1 MSRHECGGYFWA
13 TIDSRYWPEDRSHI
27 DRVWE
32 DGNGDCRQEIV
43 LIGREMDQQA
53 LTAMF
58 DECLLTEEELS
69 TDEKKWNKYF
79 TDPFPEW
86 SVVGSLGY

>member
-1 MSRHECGGYFWA
+1 MGGWKWGLP
-13 TIDSRYWPEDRSHI
+13 T
-27 DRVWE
+27 
-32 DGNGDCRQEIV
+32 GNL

-53 LTAMF
+53 LIAMF
-58 DECLLTEEELS
+58 DECLLTEDELS

-86 SVVGSLGY
+86 SVVNI